1 MKLGSQRDIFTSV
14 FIAVLCTIAKIWKQ
28 PVTGWM
34 DKGGRITC
42 VYVCACV
49 YVYVYVY
56 IHIYTSVC
64 VCLHIC
70 LYAYNGILFSHEKE
84 ANLVLWRTFC

>member
-49 YVYVYVY
+49 
-56 IHIYTSVC
+56 
-64 VCLHIC
+64 
-70 LYAYNGILFSHEKE
+70 
-84 ANLVLWRTFC
+84 